1 VDVSGLHLFYGIAA
15 VFAAG
20 IIKGLTGFGFSLLT
34 VPILVI
40 LLGPRKA
47 VPIIIILNAAS
58 NVPLYFHSRK
68 WSSLAAIR
76 PLIVA
81 GIISVPVGT
90 YLLLVLDTAALK
102 LIVGVVICLFALAFL
117 LGFRREIKREKRGL
131 IGAGLVS
138 GILNG
143 LISTG
148 GPPVILFL
156 ANQGMPKQRFRANL
170 IAYFLFL
177 NVATLPVHF
186 AGGLLSLEVVEY
198 AAMFI
203 PALAGGALVGTRLIK
218 HVPEAVFRK
227 TVLAVVMAAGLMV
240 VLAGLG
246 VV

>member
-1 VDVSGLHLFYGIAA
+1 VDISGLHLFYGIAT

-20 IIKGLTGFGFSLLT
+20 IVKGLTGFGFSLLT
-34 VPILVI
+34 VPILVV

-58 NVPLYFHSRK
+58 NVPLYIHSRR
-68 WSSLAAIR
+68 WSSLGRIR
-76 PLIVA
+76 PLIAA
-81 GIISVPVGT
+81 GIISIPVGT

-102 LIVGVVICLFALAFL
+102 LIAGVAICLFALAFL

-156 ANQGMPKQRFRANL
+156 TNQGMPKQRFRANL

-177 NVATLPVHF
+177 NAATLPMHF
-186 AGGLLSLEVVEY
+186 AGGLISLEVVKY
-198 AAMFI
+198 AVIFI
-203 PALAGGALVGTRLIK
+203 PALAAGALVGTRLIGY
-218 HVPEAVFRK
+218 VPEAAFRK
-227 TVLAVVMAAGLMV
+227 TVLAVVMTAGLMLA
-240 VLAGLG
+240 LAGLG